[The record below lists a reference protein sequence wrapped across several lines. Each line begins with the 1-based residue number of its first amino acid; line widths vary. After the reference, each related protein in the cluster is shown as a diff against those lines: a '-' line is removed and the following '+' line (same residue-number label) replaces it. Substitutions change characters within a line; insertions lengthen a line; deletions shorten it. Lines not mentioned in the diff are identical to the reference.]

1 MDKSEKRIAGI
12 LKRDSEVFLTTTRS
26 AFNFVVDHGD
36 GDFAYDINGKK
47 LIDFSGFIAVYNL
60 GVNGNKGI
68 RDAIKRQVDKLTH
81 SAFTDYYSEPPVL
94 FAESL
99 IKMFPK
105 GFGRMFLSNS
115 GTEANEAAIKFARIF
130 TGRQYL
136 ISFYNGFHG
145 RTMGSLG
152 LTASRSVQRTHFGP
166 FSGVIHAPY
175 PYPYRCLFN
184 HDDHDCGEDYLE
196 YINEYIFKKEV
207 DPQEV
212 AAIFFEPIQGEGG
225 YIVPPKSFMKGLR
238 RIATENRILLVDD
251 EVQAGYMR
259 TGKFLALEN
268 FGIEADMYTMAKALG
283 GGLPIGATV
292 ARKSLGNLPRGAH
305 ANTFG
310 GNHLSIA
317 AAQASLD
324 YVKGHKKELENGV
337 KKKGEMILKRLKEM
351 QDDHEIIGDVRGIGL
366 MIGIELVK
374 DRKTKEHAVK
384 EREEIVKTAFNRGL
398 LLLTCGE
405 SVIRIAPPLTISED
419 SVEKGMD
426 ILEDSLKATKQ

>member
-1 MDKSEKRIAGI
+1 MDNDEKRIAGI

-26 AFNFVVDHGD
+26 AFNFVADHGD

-68 RDAIKRQVDKLTH
+68 RDAIKKQVDKLTH
-81 SAFTDYYSEPPVL
+81 AAFTDYYSEPPVL

-130 TGRQYL
+130 TGRQYV
-136 ISFYNGFHG
+136 ISFYNSFHG

-152 LTASRSVQRTHFGP
+152 LTASRTVQKTHFGP
-166 FSGVIHAPY
+166 FVGAIHVPY

-184 HDDHDCGEDYLE
+184 HGDHDCGEDYLE

-207 DPQEV
+207 DPKEV

-238 RIATENRILLVDD
+238 KIATENGILLVDD
-251 EVQAGYMR
+251 EIQAGYMR

-268 FGIEADMYTMAKALG
+268 FGIEADIYTMAKALG
-283 GGLPIGATV
+283 GGLPIGATI

-317 AAQASLD
+317 AARASLD
-324 YVKGHKKELENGV
+324 YVKSHKSELEKGI
-337 KKKGEMILKRLKEM
+337 KKKSDMILKRLKEM

-366 MIGIELVK
+366 MIGMELVK

-384 EREEIVKTAFNRGL
+384 EREEIVKTAFKKGL

-419 SVEKGMD
+419 SVEKGMC
-426 ILEDSLKATKQ
+426 ILEDSLKAVKQ